1 MKELMLGELDTDNRA
16 KERVMLE
23 RLLDKAKTFY
33 KNADNI
39 QAFMA
44 WKTNKEGMPYGTDN
58 DNT

>member
-1 MKELMLGELDTDNRA
+1 MLGELDTDNRA

-23 RLLDKAKTFY
+23 RLLDKAKAFY
-33 KNADNI
+33 KNADNV

-44 WKTNKEGMPYGTDN
+44 WKMNKEGMPYGTNN